1 MSKMIDQLYSCVFL
15 MIVIDFVLRLQY
27 VPYLVVGLVVLVT
40 TLAVFNDH
48 KAGPAIN
55 KLYKE
60 NTIKILCTLMALS
73 VYVGLF
79 PAKDVGIDRP
89 FDASLMA
96 WAWLII
102 SPKLHVYKFVGE
114 TK

>member
-27 VPYLVVGLVVLVT
+27 IPYLVVGCVVLVT

-48 KAGPAIN
+48 QAGPAVS

-60 NTIKILCTLMALS
+60 NTVKIAFTMLALS

-79 PAKDVGIDRP
+79 PAKGVGIDRS
-89 FDASLMA
+89 FDASLLL
-96 WAWLII
+96 WAWLSI

>member
-1 MSKMIDQLYSCVFL
+1 MSKIIDQLYSCVFL
-15 MIVIDFVLRLQY
+15 MIVIDFVLRLEY
-27 VPYLVVGLVVLVT
+27 VPYLVACCVVWVT

-48 KAGPAIN
+48 QAGPAIN

-60 NTIKILCTLMALS
+60 NTVKIFLTMLALS
-73 VYVGLF
+73 ICVGLF
-79 PAKDVGIDRP
+79 PAVLGRVLDSIML
-89 FDASLMA
+89 F

>member
-1 MSKMIDQLYSCVFL
+1 MSKMIDQLYSSVFL

-27 VPYLVVGLVVLVT
+27 VPYLVVCCVVWVT

-48 KAGPAIN
+48 KARPALN
-55 KLYKE
+55 KLYKV
-60 NTIKILCTLMALS
+60 NTISIFLTLLALS
-73 VYVGLF
+73 IYVGLF
-79 PAKDVGIDRP
+79 PAKDVGIERP

-96 WAWLII
+96 WAWLSI
-102 SPKLHVYKFVGE
+102 SPKLYVYRFAEE

>member
-1 MSKMIDQLYSCVFL
+1 MRMGLRPH
-15 MIVIDFVLRLQY
+15 FVYGTYNRNPTDSNDPPLL
-27 VPYLVVGLVVLVT
+27 YLVVGCVVLVT

-48 KAGPAIN
+48 QAGPAVS

-60 NTIKILCTLMALS
+60 NTVKIAFTMLALS

-79 PAKDVGIDRP
+79 PAKGVGIDRS
-89 FDASLMA
+89 FDASLLL
-96 WAWLII
+96 WAWLSI